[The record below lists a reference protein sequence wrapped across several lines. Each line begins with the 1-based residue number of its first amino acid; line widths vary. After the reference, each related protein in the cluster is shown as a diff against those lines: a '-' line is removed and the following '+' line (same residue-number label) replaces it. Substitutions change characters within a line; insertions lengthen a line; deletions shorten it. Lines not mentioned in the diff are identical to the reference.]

1 MKLRLPRILASEDE
15 DEEEDRPSAAIS
27 GAGQEEHPQ
36 PSPLPWGWMGLVI
49 AAALVTRLGYLFL
62 FADPQNA
69 GDGFTDAYHHWQIA
83 YLTKE
88 VGLSHGP
95 RLWDMRGWEYF
106 WGPVHPLLMSLL
118 FFATGS
124 TSIVLARLLS
134 LAFGTFGVA
143 LIFLLCRRYWGLGV
157 AVFAGAFAALSPV
170 AIFND
175 TAGMAEPIAIA
186 LLLFGIW
193 LLPRWGFW
201 AGLVWAVAAMARVE
215 AWLFGLGLVV
225 AWLVGARKLRGSRA
239 PLVIGWL
246 LGMGVYAKFL
256 LDQTGNPIYP
266 LYINFQFVGL
276 SAGGTGGQA
285 AGGTV
290 LWLMFGLA
298 STACMAVVAW
308 SLWKRPASY
317 LLLTLGFGYS
327 ALSLA
332 TFLRYATEW
341 KERRFEFPLDFAAIL
356 VAIALVKLLPE
367 RKALPRVVSWSAA
380 AAGLLAVQLLWV
392 PVQTT
397 YASTEPLFAYEVSL
411 AHQIGA
417 VYNQPQYRG
426 GVLNMPG
433 DEPTLLYVMVRD
445 EGLKGSNVTS
455 QFYDPFYYLP
465 AGYHYADHPNVVGPL
480 LQCWLTDSKTRLFLV
495 SPPGPLSRSVPDY
508 KAYFGDHPQWFE
520 DSGAKLPNGWSLV
533 AVNAPSPTQAECKA
547 ARSASR

>member
-1 MKLRLPRILASEDE
+1 MKLRLSRILAAKDEE
-15 DEEEDRPSAAIS
+15 DEEDQEDRRRAAPSPL
-27 GAGQEEHPQ
+27 EREQ
-36 PSPLPWGWMGLVI
+36 PSPTPWGWLGTI
-49 AAALVTRLGYLFL
+49 TAAALVTRLGYLF
-62 FADPQNA
+62 FFGDPQNA

-88 VGLSHGP
+88 IGLSHGP

-118 FFATGS
+118 FFVTGS

-134 LAFGTFGVA
+134 LAFGTLAVV
-143 LIFLLCRRYWGLGV
+143 LIFLLCRRYWGIAV
-157 AVFAGAFAALSPV
+157 ASVAGAFAALSPV

-186 LLLFGIW
+186 LVLLGIW
-193 LLPRWGFW
+193 LLPRRGFW

-225 AWLVGARKLRGSRA
+225 AWLAGAGKVKASRA

-246 LGMGVYAKFL
+246 LGMGLYAKFL

-276 SAGGTGGQA
+276 AAGGTGGQA
-285 AGGTV
+285 SGGTL
-290 LWLMFGLA
+290 LWLAFGLA
-298 STACMAVVAW
+298 SAAGMAGVAW

-317 LLLTLGFGYS
+317 LLLAFGFGYS

-356 VAIALVKLLPE
+356 IAVALIKWLPE
-367 RKALPRVVSWSAA
+367 RNAFPRAVSWATA
-380 AAGLLAVQLLWV
+380 VAGLLAVQVLWV

-397 YASTEPLFAYEVSL
+397 YASTEPLFIYEVSL

-417 VYNQPQYRG
+417 VYNRPEYRG

-445 EGLKGSNVTS
+445 EGLKGSQVTS

-465 AGYHYADHPNVVGPL
+465 VGYHYADHPDVVGPL
-480 LQCWLTDSKTRLFLV
+480 LQCWLTNSKTRLFLI
-495 SPPGPLSRSVPDY
+495 SPPGPISGSVPDY
-508 KAYFGDHPQWFE
+508 KAYIADHPQWFE
-520 DSGAKLPNGWSLV
+520 DTGANLPNGWSLI
-533 AVNAPSPTQAECKA
+533 AVKVPAPGAGQC
-547 ARSASR
+547 RSS

>member
-1 MKLRLPRILASEDE
+1 MKLRLPRILAEE
-15 DEEEDRPSAAIS
+15 DEEDQPRAAVNEATRQ
-27 GAGQEEHPQ
+27 GETRAQ
-36 PSPLPWGWMGLVI
+36 PTPWGWLGTI
-49 AAALVTRLGYLFL
+49 TATALVTRLGYLF
-62 FADPQNA
+62 FFSDPQNA

-106 WGPVHPLLMSLL
+106 WGPLHPLLMSFL

-134 LAFGTFGVA
+134 LAFGTLAVA

-157 AVFAGAFAALSPV
+157 AVVAGAFAALSPV

-193 LLPRWGFW
+193 LFPRHGFW

-215 AWLFGLGLVV
+215 AWLFGLGLIV
-225 AWLVGARKLRGSRA
+225 AWLVGARKWGGSRA
-239 PLVIGWL
+239 PLVIGWV
-246 LGMGVYAKFL
+246 LGMGLYAKFL

-276 SAGGTGGQA
+276 AAGGTGGQA
-285 AGGTV
+285 TGGPL
-290 LWLMFGLA
+290 LWLLFGLG
-298 STACMAVVAW
+298 SIACMAGVAW

-317 LLLTLGFGYS
+317 LVLTLGFGYS

-332 TFLRYATEW
+332 TYLRYATEW

-356 VAIALVKLLPE
+356 IAIALVKWWPE
-367 RKALPRVVSWSAA
+367 RVVLPRPVSWSAA
-380 AAGLLAVQLLWV
+380 AAGLVATQLLWV
-392 PVQTT
+392 PVQTA
-397 YASTEPLFAYEVSL
+397 YASTEPLFIYEASL

-417 VYNQPQYRG
+417 VYNRPEYRG

-445 EGLKGSNVTS
+445 EGLKGENVTS

-465 AGYHYADHPNVVGPL
+465 AGYRYAEHKDVVGPL
-480 LQCWLTDSKTRLFLV
+480 LQCWLWISKTRLLLI
-495 SPPGPLSRSVPDY
+495 SPPGPLSGSVPDY
-508 KAYFGDHPQWFE
+508 KAYVTDNPQWF
-520 DSGAKLPNGWSLV
+520 DDTGASLPNGWSLI
-533 AVNAPSPTQAECKA
+533 AVNMPAPA
-547 ARSASR
+547 AGQCRST

>member
-1 MKLRLPRILASEDE
+1 LKLRLPRFLAEE
-15 DEEEDRPSAAIS
+15 DEEDQPPAAVDE
-27 GAGQEEHPQ
+27 ARLEQRPQ
-36 PSPLPWGWMGLVI
+36 PAPTPWGWLGTMT
-49 AAALVTRLGYLFL
+49 ATALVTRLGYLF
-62 FADPQNA
+62 FFSDPQNA

-106 WGPVHPLLMSLL
+106 WGPLHPLLMSLL

-134 LAFGTFGVA
+134 LVFGTLAVA

-157 AVFAGAFAALSPV
+157 AIVAGAFAALSPV

-186 LLLFGIW
+186 LLLLGIW
-193 LLPRWGFW
+193 LLPRRGFW

-215 AWLFGLGLVV
+215 AWLFGFGLVV
-225 AWLVGARKLRGSRA
+225 AWLVGARKLGGSRA

-246 LGMGVYAKFL
+246 IGMGLYGKFL

-276 SAGGTGGQA
+276 AAGGTGGQA
-285 AGGTV
+285 SGGTL
-290 LWLMFGLA
+290 LWLLFGLA
-298 STACMAVVAW
+298 SMACMAGVGW

-332 TFLRYATEW
+332 TYLRYATEW
-341 KERRFEFPLDFAAIL
+341 KERRFEFPLDFAAII
-356 VAIALVKLLPE
+356 IAVVLVKSWPE
-367 RKALPRVVSWSAA
+367 RIALPRAVSWSGA
-380 AAGLLAVQLLWV
+380 AAGLVAVQLLWV
-392 PVQTT
+392 PVHTT
-397 YASTEPLFAYEVSL
+397 YASTEPLFSYEVSL
-411 AHQIGA
+411 AHQIGG
-417 VYNQPQYRG
+417 VYNRPEYRG

-445 EGLKGSNVTS
+445 EGLKGENVTS

-465 AGYHYADHPNVVGPL
+465 AGYHYAGHQEVVGPL
-480 LQCWLTDSKTRLFLV
+480 LQCWLSSSKTRLLLI
-495 SPPGPLSRSVPDY
+495 SPPGPLSGSVPDY
-508 KAYFGDHPQWFE
+508 KAYVADNPQWFA
-520 DSGAKLPNGWSLV
+520 DTGANLPNGWSLI
-533 AVNAPSPTQAECKA
+533 AVNVPAPAPGQCPS
-547 ARSASR
+547 S